1 MREPGRPGGDRSVGE
16 GSEAGQHRKC
26 AREVGGADGCPKQVQ
41 KEAWRLE
48 MGFEYRLSLCSRPH
62 LQGELP

>member
-26 AREVGGADGCPKQVQ
+26 AREAGAGRGGRIAQEVCKGGGGCRWVP
-41 KEAWRLE
+41 EASAEEGMEARNGL
-48 MGFEYRLSLCSRPH
+48 
-62 LQGELP
+62 

>member
-26 AREVGGADGCPKQVQ
+26 AREAGEGA
-41 KEAWRLE
+41 EA
-48 MGFEYRLSLCSRPH
+48 G
-62 LQGELP
+62 